1 MGGTG
6 RCKGRGNC
14 SQDIVYERT
23 TTKKNSQSFHNSS
36 IVCPELL
43 SRGAEQLQ
51 LCALFRVYYF
61 KSDAETKGQRPCMII
76 VKVCDTN
83 V

>member
-14 SQDIVYERT
+14 SQDIAYERT
-23 TTKKNSQSFHNSS
+23 TTKKHSQSFHNSVS
-36 IVCPELL
+36 CVP
-43 SRGAEQLQ
+43 SYSPEQLQ

>member
-1 MGGTG
+1 M
-6 RCKGRGNC
+6 REQQQK
-14 SQDIVYERT
+14 IL
-23 TTKKNSQSFHNSS
+23 KSFHNSS

-43 SRGAEQLQ
+43 PRGAEQLQ

-61 KSDAETKGQRPCMII
+61 KSDAETKGQRPCVII
-76 VKVCDTN
+76 GKVCDTN